1 MCCPHRRQ
9 SPRASESDTWT
20 SGSST
25 ARARCHNEGGECSL
39 VLISLGFYMYIHIC
53 MCIYIYSCSYRCG
66 VGGIQL
72 LARCIPRQMPEGLHF
87 QRCVRDLP
95 FPAFFTVEVLVCGR
109 PLELGLWVWSLG
121 SLSLSLARSLALSL
135 SLFLSVSA
143 QEQGLMLCKVLR
155 QPRTDSYRLV
165 DSRS

>member
-1 MCCPHRRQ
+1 MLVGL
-9 SPRASESDTWT
+9 DF
-20 SGSST
+20 SGFLYVYT
-25 ARARCHNEGGECSL
+25 H
-39 VLISLGFYMYIHIC
+39 MYV
-53 MCIYIYSCSYRCG
+53 YIYSCSYRCG